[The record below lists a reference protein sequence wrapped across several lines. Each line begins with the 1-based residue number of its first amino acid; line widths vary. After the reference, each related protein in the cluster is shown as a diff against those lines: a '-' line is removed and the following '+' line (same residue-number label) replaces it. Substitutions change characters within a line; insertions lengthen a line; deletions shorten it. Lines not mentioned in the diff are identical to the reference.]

1 MVKFIMFLFLF
12 LYFNSFFLVNFF
24 NDRKYLL
31 NMNISYSYEF
41 SRNDIVFY
49 VFFKDFLILKDVC
62 EWLMD
67 YNIKGVNFV
76 CIYFFIGLLILLY
89 IK

>member
-1 MVKFIMFLFLF
+1 
-12 LYFNSFFLVNFF
+12 
-24 NDRKYLL
+24 
-31 NMNISYSYEF
+31 MNISYSYEF

-67 YNIKGVNFV
+67 YNIKGVYFV
-76 CIYFFIGLLILLY
+76 GIYLYKIRSLFFLKEILINLILNKFNLFIFKDFY
-89 IK
+89 CFYGKWIDIF

>member
-1 MVKFIMFLFLF
+1 
-12 LYFNSFFLVNFF
+12 
-24 NDRKYLL
+24 
-31 NMNISYSYEF
+31 MNISYSYEF

-76 CIYFFIGLLILLY
+76 CIYFFIGLLI
-89 IK
+89 